1 MTAPAANRMPR
12 PGSADASRE
21 APMEPQAL
29 TSTPD
34 RSIAQR
40 MQALAH
46 GNDVRLKRAQFK
58 RDLKAGRVS
67 IIDAINAPPPW
78 LEEAKLYDLLL
89 AVPRYGRVR
98 VNKVFKIVGISPVKR
113 VAGIS
118 ARQRADL
125 LVVLGGGSIPSRA
138 GSVPSRAQIV
148 HSLPEPP
155 CRSPRPF
162 SGACSRPPSWTTA
175 RSTTATSSPSRT
187 R

>member
-29 TSTPD
+29 TSTPE

-67 IIDAINAPPPW
+67 IIDAITAPPPW
-78 LEEAKLYDLLL
+78 LEG
-89 AVPRYGRVR
+89 PSSTTCCSPSPSYGRVK

-125 LVVLGGGSIPSRA
+125 LVVLGGGSIPSRVRQRPLA
-138 GSVPSRAQIV
+138 RADRALAPAAPV
-148 HSLPEPP
+148 PEPTTFQ
-155 CRSPRPF
+155 RRVL
-162 SGACSRPPSWTTA
+162 APPSWTTA